1 MSEPYSEVARV
12 AGVLEDSL
20 QGEVFSLARAT
31 VSTVLHSRGEGAV
44 H

>member
-1 MSEPYSEVARV
+1 MGEADREVSRV

-20 QGEVFSLARAT
+20 QGELGSVSRAI
-31 VSTVLHSRGEGAV
+31 VRAVLDTWRVGAV